1 METVGAM
8 VKTTTKHVSL
18 MVVTAVQVH
27 GMIFGPIWTCKHL
40 ILLYVQNVSA
50 FNEVIVKKKKFLN
63 FSEKNYYI
71 FYPFLGE
78 YASDMIE

>member
-1 METVGAM
+1 M

-18 MVVTAVQVH
+18 MVVTAVH
-27 GMIFGPIWTCKHL
+27 GMIFGPIWTLEHL
-40 ILLYVQNVSA
+40 GLQNVQNVSA
-50 FNEVIVKKKKFLN
+50 FNEVIVKKKKFHN

-78 YASDMIE
+78 YEREKGLEKLEAA

>member
-18 MVVTAVQVH
+18 MVVTVVYWIHIGAS
-27 GMIFGPIWTCKHL
+27 GRTRDHL
-40 ILLYVQNVSA
+40 SGLYVQNVSA

-63 FSEKNYYI
+63 FSEKKYYI
-71 FYPFLGE
+71 FYPFLCE

>member
-27 GMIFGPIWTCKHL
+27 GMKTMAWTCKHL

-50 FNEVIVKKKKFLN
+50 FNEVIVKKKKFHN
-63 FSEKNYYI
+63 FSKKNYYI